1 MNKISKPNFLYNP
14 INFSAL
20 NILIELITLLSSSNV
35 VKVYWFKL
43 HVLRNVFW
51 LFFFWF
57 LKKLI
62 NLIFIFFF
70 VFKFVIIVMPCIPG
84 LSVEIVFKVVLII
97 LVVAILAW
105 AWLST
110 AFVVDETRTVF
121 FKTVG
126 LFAWA
131 IYKRVTCGIDWLFVL
146 TERVQMHVFSLRE
159 RMLFANFKL
168 NFFLF
173 PVKQSIWIIFT
184 AFAFTELG
192 IALSSLSI
200 TAAIHFEALDIF
212 TEASVG
218 RMSLLFF
225 GKKLIFEFNAL
236 HAAKTD
242 DTEFIGIQKAVAMLA
257 NTLLKR
263 TVAFVHVFLGV
274 AATVLVCLIEH
285 LFWFWFWMEMYM
297 ILLRLW
303 NFFRFWTDSIRVCN
317 WMISDDHQVCY
328 CRDRIF
334 YRGVPI
340 PWLWFMKI
348 GTK

>member
-14 INFSAL
+14 INFSPL
-20 NILIELITLLSSSNV
+20 NILIELITLLSSSDV

-70 VFKFVIIVMPCIPG
+70 VFKFIIIVMPCIPG
-84 LSVEIVFKVVLII
+84 LSVKIVFKVILII
-97 LVVAILAW
+97 LVVTVLAW
-105 AWLST
+105 TWLST

-121 FKTVG
+121 FKAVR

-131 IYKRVTCGIDWLFVL
+131 IYKWVTCGIDWLFVL
-146 TERVQMHVFSLRE
+146 TERVQMHVLSLRE

-184 AFAFTELG
+184 AFAFTEFG
-192 IALSSLSI
+192 ITLSSLSI
-200 TAAIHFEALDIF
+200 TAAIHFEALDVF

-218 RMSLLFF
+218 RMILLFF

-236 HAAKTD
+236 HATKTN

-263 TVAFVHVFLGV
+263 TVTFMHVFLGV
-274 AATVLVCLIEH
+274 TATVLVCLIEH
-285 LFWFWFWMEMYM
+285 LLWFWFWMEMYM

-303 NFFRFWTDSIRVCN
+303 NLFRFWTDSIRVCN
-317 WMISDDHQVCY
+317 WMISDDHQVC
-328 CRDRIF
+328 CCKDRTF